1 MLKQEL
7 AVKQT
12 QSLVMTPQMQQS
24 IHMLQMPLLE
34 LKETIEQE
42 LVENPML
49 ELKKET
55 DTVDAEDSTIEES
68 LDTHIKE
75 ELEQFAKL
83 ERDWQEYYS
92 QSHEKEDTRG
102 KQEKRDYA
110 ETLITNSSGLREHLF
125 KQLHLVKLSDDD
137 YKIGEII
144 INEIDDNGYLQ
155 SSVNEL
161 ASITNVSQKSIEKIL
176 GIIQQFDP
184 AGVGAR
190 TIDECLLIQIK
201 SMGKENTY
209 NQKMVKHHLGDIGK
223 KSYKSIA
230 KDLNISEQEV
240 IKEAGLI
247 CSLEPK
253 PGRQY
258 NPVQI
263 KYITPDVT
271 IKKVAEEVEYT
282 IGINNEE
289 LPMIRINPLYKKL
302 MKSCGEEKAKKFLLE
317 KFKSAIWLMKS
328 IKQRHATISKVTK
341 YIIKYQKKFL
351 EKGLSHL
358 KPLTLK
364 EVADAIEM
372 HQSTISRTISN
383 KYIQTPHGLLPLKY
397 FFSGGVLMNS
407 PNSSAQGSVSGAENS
422 NSSVSS
428 TYIKD
433 KIRHLIE
440 KEGHSKP
447 ISDQKIADKLNALG
461 VDIARRTVAKYRE
474 SLNILPSSLRKS

>member
-12 QSLVMTPQMQQS
+12 QTLVMTPEMQQS

-34 LKETIEQE
+34 LKETMEQE

-49 ELKKET
+49 ELKKEN
-55 DTVDAEDSTIEES
+55 DTVNAEDSIEES

-75 ELEQFAKL
+75 ELEQFAKFD
-83 ERDWQEYYS
+83 RDWQEYYS
-92 QSHEKEDTRG
+92 QAHEKEDIRG
-102 KQEKRDYA
+102 KQGKRDYA
-110 ETLITNSSGLREHLF
+110 ESLITNSSGLREHLF
-125 KQLHLVKLSDDD
+125 KQLHLIRLSDKD
-137 YKIGEII
+137 YKIGETV
-144 INEIDDNGYLQ
+144 INEINDDGYLQ
-155 SSVNEL
+155 SSVDEL
-161 ASITNVSQKSIEKIL
+161 ASVTKVSPKSIGKIS

-190 TIDECLLIQIK
+190 TINECLLIQIK

-209 NQKMVKHHLGDIGK
+209 NQQMVKYYLKDIGK
-223 KSYKSIA
+223 RNYKNIA
-230 KDLNISEQEV
+230 KALKISEDEV
-240 IKEAGLI
+240 IKEAKLI
-247 CSLEPK
+247 PSLEPK

-271 IKKVAEEVEYT
+271 IKKVAEEVEYA
-282 IGINNEE
+282 IMINNEE
-289 LPMIRINPLYKKL
+289 LPAIRINPLYKKL
-302 MKSCGEEKAKKFLLE
+302 MQSCGEEKAKKFLLE
-317 KFKSAIWLMKS
+317 KFKSAIWLIKS
-328 IKQRHATISKVTK
+328 IKQRQTTISKVTK
-341 YIIKYQKKFL
+341 YIIKYQKQFL

-372 HQSTISRTISN
+372 HQSTISRVIAN
-383 KYIQTPHGLLPLKY
+383 KYIQTPHALLPLKY

-407 PNSSAQGSVSGAENS
+407 LNSSAQGSVSGAENS

-447 ISDQKIADKLNALG
+447 ISDQKIADKLKALRIN
-461 VDIARRTVAKYRE
+461 IARRTVTKYRE

>member
-7 AVKQT
+7 SLKQT
-12 QSLVMTPQMQQS
+12 QKLVMTPEMQLS

-55 DTVDAEDSTIEES
+55 DTVNAEDSSVEES
-68 LDTHIKE
+68 LDAHIKE

-83 ERDWQEYYS
+83 DRDWQEYYS
-92 QSHEKEDTRG
+92 QAHEKEDTRG

-110 ETLITNSSGLREHLF
+110 ETLITNNSGLREHLF

-144 INEIDDNGYLQ
+144 INEINDDGYLQ

-161 ASITNVSQKSIEKIL
+161 ASITNVSPKGVEKIL
-176 GIIQQFDP
+176 GIIQLFDP

-201 SMGKENTY
+201 SMGKGNTY
-209 NQKMVKHHLGDIGK
+209 NQQMVKHHLGDIGK

-230 KDLNISEQEV
+230 KNINISEHEV
-240 IKEAGLI
+240 IKEAELI

-258 NPVQI
+258 NSLQI
-263 KYITPDVT
+263 KYITPDIT
-271 IKKVAEEVEYT
+271 LKKADKEDEY
-282 IGINNEE
+282 IIIINNEE
-289 LPMIRINPLYKKL
+289 LPMIRINPLYRKL
-302 MKSCGEEKAKKFLLE
+302 VQSCGEEKAKKFLLE
-317 KFKSAIWLMKS
+317 KFKSAIWLLKS

-341 YIIKYQKKFL
+341 YIIKYQKEFL

-358 KPLTLK
+358 KPLILQ
-364 EVADAIEM
+364 EVADATEM
-372 HQSTISRTISN
+372 HQSTISRAISN

-397 FFSGGVLMNS
+397 FFSGGV
-407 PNSSAQGSVSGAENS
+407 S
-422 NSSVSS
+422 NFVSS
-428 TYIKD
+428 TYIKA
-433 KIRHLIE
+433 KIGHLIE
-440 KEGHSKP
+440 NEDRNKP
-447 ISDQKIADKLNALG
+447 ISDQKIADKLNTLG
-461 VDIARRTVAKYRE
+461 IDIARRTVAKYRE
-474 SLNILPSSLRKS
+474 ALNILPSSLRKS

>member
-34 LKETIEQE
+34 LKETMEQE

-49 ELKKET
+49 ELVKET
-55 DTVDAEDSTIEES
+55 ETVNVEDSVEES

-75 ELEQFAKL
+75 ELEQFAKF

-92 QSHEKEDTRG
+92 QAHEKEDIRG

-110 ETLITNSSGLREHLF
+110 ETLITNSSDLREHLF

-137 YKIGEII
+137 YKIGETI
-144 INEIDDNGYLQ
+144 INEINNDGYLQ
-155 SSVNEL
+155 GSVNEL
-161 ASITNVSQKSIEKIL
+161 VSITNVPLKSIEKIL
-176 GIIQQFDP
+176 EIIQQFDP

-209 NQKMVKHHLGDIGK
+209 NQQIVKYYLKDIGK
-223 KSYKSIA
+223 RNYKNIA
-230 KDLNISEQEV
+230 KALKISEGEA
-240 IKEAGLI
+240 IKESKLI
-247 CSLEPK
+247 SSLEPK

-258 NPVQI
+258 NPVQLE
-263 KYITPDVT
+263 YITPDVT
-271 IKKVAEEVEYT
+271 IKKVAEEVEYA
-282 IGINNEE
+282 IVINNEE
-289 LPMIRINPLYKKL
+289 LPMIRINPLYRKL
-302 MKSCGEEKAKKFLLE
+302 MQSCGEEKAKKFLLE
-317 KFKSAIWLMKS
+317 KFKSAIWLIKS
-328 IKQRHATISKVTK
+328 IKQRQATISKVTK
-341 YIIKYQKKFL
+341 YIIKYQKEFL

-397 FFSGGVLMNS
+397 FFSGGVLRNS
-407 PNSSAQGSVSGAENS
+407 LNSSVQGSISGAENS

-433 KIRHLIE
+433 KIRHLIKNE
-440 KEGHSKP
+440 DHSKP
-447 ISDQKIADKLNALG
+447 ISDQKIADKLNTS

>member
-1 MLKQEL
+1 MLRQEL
-7 AVKQT
+7 SLKQT
-12 QSLVMTPQMQQS
+12 QKLVMTPQMQQS

-42 LVENPML
+42 LIENPML
-49 ELKKET
+49 ELVEET
-55 DTVDAEDSTIEES
+55 ETVNVEDSI
-68 LDTHIKE
+68 DTDIKE

-92 QSHEKEDTRG
+92 QAHEKEDTRE

-144 INEIDDNGYLQ
+144 INEINDDGYLQ
-155 SSVNEL
+155 SLVNEL
-161 ASITNVSQKSIEKIL
+161 ASITNVSPKSIEKIL

-184 AGVGAR
+184 VGVGAR
-190 TIDECLLIQIK
+190 TIDECLLIQMK
-201 SMGKENTY
+201 SMGKKNTY
-209 NQKMVKHHLGDIGK
+209 NQQIVKYHLGDIGK

-230 KDLNISEQEV
+230 KDLNISERKV
-240 IKEAGLI
+240 IKEARLI

-271 IKKVAEEVEYT
+271 LKKVTEKDEYT
-282 IGINNEE
+282 IIINNEE
-289 LPMIRINPLYKKL
+289 LPMIRINPLYRKL

-317 KFKSAIWLMKS
+317 KFKSAIWLLKS
-328 IKQRHATISKVTK
+328 IKQRQTTISKVTK

-358 KPLTLK
+358 RPLILK
-364 EVADAIEM
+364 EVADALEM

-383 KYIQTPHGLLPLKY
+383 KYIQTPHGLLSLKY
-397 FFSGGVLMNS
+397 FFSGGV
-407 PNSSAQGSVSGAENS
+407 S
-422 NSSVSS
+422 NFTSS
-428 TYIKD
+428 TYIKA

-440 KEGHSKP
+440 NEDHNKP
-447 ISDQKIADKLNALG
+447 ISDQKTADKLNTSG
-461 VDIARRTVAKYRE
+461 IDIARRTVAKYRE
-474 SLNILPSSLRKS
+474 SLNILPSSLRKSP

>member
-7 AVKQT
+7 SLKQT
-12 QSLVMTPQMQQS
+12 QKLVMTPEMQLS

-34 LKETIEQE
+34 LKETMEQE

-55 DTVDAEDSTIEES
+55 DTVNAEDSVEDS
-68 LDTHIKE
+68 PDAQIKE
-75 ELEQFAKL
+75 ELEQFAKF

-144 INEIDDNGYLQ
+144 INEINDDGYLQ

-161 ASITNVSQKSIEKIL
+161 ASITNVSPKGVEKIL
-176 GIIQQFDP
+176 GIIQLFDP

-201 SMGKENTY
+201 SMGKGNTY
-209 NQKMVKHHLGDIGK
+209 NQQMVKHHLGDIGK

-230 KDLNISEQEV
+230 KNINISEHEV
-240 IKEAGLI
+240 IKEAELI

-258 NPVQI
+258 NSLQI
-263 KYITPDVT
+263 KYITPDIT
-271 IKKVAEEVEYT
+271 LKKADKEDEY
-282 IGINNEE
+282 IIIINNEE
-289 LPMIRINPLYKKL
+289 LPMIRINPLYRKL
-302 MKSCGEEKAKKFLLE
+302 VQSCGEEKAKKFLLE
-317 KFKSAIWLMKS
+317 KFKSAIWLLKS
-328 IKQRHATISKVTK
+328 IKQRQTTISKVTK
-341 YIIKYQKKFL
+341 YIIKYQKEFL

-358 KPLTLK
+358 KPLILQ
-364 EVADAIEM
+364 EVADATEM
-372 HQSTISRTISN
+372 HQSTISRAISN

-397 FFSGGVLMNS
+397 FFSGGV
-407 PNSSAQGSVSGAENS
+407 S
-422 NSSVSS
+422 NFVSS
-428 TYIKD
+428 TYIKA
-433 KIRHLIE
+433 KIGHLIE
-440 KEGHSKP
+440 NEDRNKP
-447 ISDQKIADKLNALG
+447 ISDQKIADKLNTLG
-461 VDIARRTVAKYRE
+461 IDIARRTVAKYRE
-474 SLNILPSSLRKS
+474 ALNILPSSLRKS

>member
-7 AVKQT
+7 SLKQT
-12 QSLVMTPQMQQS
+12 QKLVMTPEMRQS

-49 ELKKET
+49 ELVKET
-55 DTVDAEDSTIEES
+55 ETVNSEDSSIEES
-68 LDTHIKE
+68 LDAHIKE

-92 QSHEKEDTRG
+92 QAHEKQDTRE

-110 ETLITNSSGLREHLF
+110 ETLITNSLGLREHLF

-144 INEIDDNGYLQ
+144 INEINDDGYLQ

-161 ASITNVSQKSIEKIL
+161 ASITNVPPKSIEKIL

-209 NQKMVKHHLGDIGK
+209 NQQMIKYHLGDIGK
-223 KSYKSIA
+223 KNHKTIA
-230 KDLNISEQEV
+230 KALKISEN
-240 IKEAGLI
+240 EAIEESKLI

-271 IKKVAEEVEYT
+271 IKKVAEEVAYA
-282 IGINNEE
+282 IVINNEE
-289 LPMIRINPLYKKL
+289 LPMLRINPLYRKL
-302 MKSCGEEKAKKFLLE
+302 VQSCGEEKAKKFLLE
-317 KFKSAIWLMKS
+317 KFKSAIWLLKS

-341 YIIKYQKKFL
+341 YIIKYQKEFL

-358 KPLTLK
+358 KPLILR

-372 HQSTISRTISN
+372 HQSTISRAISN
-383 KYIQTPHGLLPLKY
+383 KYIQTPHGLLPFKY
-397 FFSGGVLMNS
+397 FFSGGV
-407 PNSSAQGSVSGAENS
+407 S
-422 NSSVSS
+422 NSASS
-428 TYIKD
+428 TYIKS
-433 KIRHLIE
+433 KIHHLIE
-440 KEGHSKP
+440 NEDHKKP
-447 ISDQKIADKLNALG
+447 ISDQKTTDKLNASG
-461 VDIARRTVAKYRE
+461 IDIARRTVAKYRE

>member
-341 YIIKYQKKFL
+341 YIIKYQKGFL

-358 KPLTLK
+358 KPLILQ

-440 KEGHSKP
+440 NEDHNKP
-447 ISDQKIADKLNALG
+447 ISDQKIADKLKALRIN
-461 VDIARRTVAKYRE
+461 IARRTVAKYRE

>member
-7 AVKQT
+7 SLKQT
-12 QSLVMTPQMQQS
+12 QKLVMTPQMQQS
-24 IHMLQMPLLE
+24 IYMLQMPLLE

-49 ELKKET
+49 ELVKET
-55 DTVDAEDSTIEES
+55 ETVNVEDSI
-68 LDTHIKE
+68 DTDIKE

-83 ERDWQEYYS
+83 DRDWQEYYS
-92 QSHEKEDTRG
+92 QAHEKEDTRG

-144 INEIDDNGYLQ
+144 INEINDDGYLQ

-161 ASITNVSQKSIEKIL
+161 ASITNVPPKSIEKIL

-201 SMGKENTY
+201 SMDKENTY
-209 NQKMVKHHLGDIGK
+209 NQKIVKYHLGDIGK

-230 KDLNISEQEV
+230 KDLNISERKV
-240 IKEAGLI
+240 IKEARLI

-253 PGRQY
+253 PGRKY

-271 IKKVAEEVEYT
+271 LKKVTEEDEYT
-282 IGINNEE
+282 IIINNEE
-289 LPMIRINPLYKKL
+289 LPMIRINPLYRKL
-302 MKSCGEEKAKKFLLE
+302 AQSCGEEKAKRFLLE
-317 KFKSAIWLMKS
+317 KFKSAIWLLKS

-341 YIIKYQKKFL
+341 YIIKYQKEFL

-358 KPLTLK
+358 KPLILR
-364 EVADAIEM
+364 EIADALKM
-372 HQSTISRTISN
+372 HQSTISRAISN
-383 KYIQTPHGLLPLKY
+383 KYIQTPHGLLPFKY
-397 FFSGGVLMNS
+397 FFSGAVSMSND
-407 PNSSAQGSVSGAENS
+407 SA
-422 NSSVSS
+422 SS
-428 TYIKD
+428 TYIKS

-440 KEGHSKP
+440 NENRKKP
-447 ISDQKIADKLNALG
+447 ISDQKTADKLNTSG
-461 VDIARRTVAKYRE
+461 IDIARRTVAKYRE

>member
-7 AVKQT
+7 FLKQT
-12 QSLVMTPQMQQS
+12 QKLVMTPEMQQS

-55 DTVDAEDSTIEES
+55 DTVNAEDSSIEEN
-68 LDTHIKE
+68 LDANIKE

-92 QSHEKEDTRG
+92 QAHEKEDTRE

-125 KQLHLVKLSDDD
+125 KQLHLVKLSGDD

-144 INEIDDNGYLQ
+144 INEINDDGYLQ

-161 ASITNVSQKSIEKIL
+161 ASIANVPSKSIEKIL
-176 GIIQQFDP
+176 RIIQQFDP

-201 SMGKENTY
+201 SMGKGNAY
-209 NQKMVKHHLGDIGK
+209 NQKMVKYHLGDIGK

-230 KDLNISEQEV
+230 KALNISEHKI

-258 NPVQI
+258 NSVQI

-271 IKKVAEEVEYT
+271 LKKAAKEDEY
-282 IGINNEE
+282 IIIINNEE
-289 LPMIRINPLYKKL
+289 LPMIRINPLYRKL
-302 MKSCGEEKAKKFLLE
+302 AQSCGEEKAKKFLLE
-317 KFKSAIWLMKS
+317 KFKSAIWLLKS
-328 IKQRHATISKVTK
+328 IKQRQATISKVTK
-341 YIIKYQKKFL
+341 YIIKYQKEFL

-358 KPLTLK
+358 KPLILK
-364 EVADAIEM
+364 EVADALEM
-372 HQSTISRTISN
+372 HQSTISRAISN

-397 FFSGGVLMNS
+397 FFSGGV
-407 PNSSAQGSVSGAENS
+407 S
-422 NSSVSS
+422 NFTSS
-428 TYIKD
+428 TYIKS
-433 KIRHLIE
+433 KIHHLIE
-440 KEGHSKP
+440 NENHNKP
-447 ISDQKIADKLNALG
+447 ISDQKIADKLNTLG
-461 VDIARRTVAKYRE
+461 IDIARRTVAKYRE

>member
-7 AVKQT
+7 SLKQT
-12 QSLVMTPQMQQS
+12 QKLVMTPEMQQS
-24 IHMLQMPLLE
+24 IHMLQMPFLE

-42 LVENPML
+42 LAENPML
-49 ELKKET
+49 ELVKET
-55 DTVDAEDSTIEES
+55 DAVNAEDGSIEES
-68 LDTHIKE
+68 LDAHIKE
-75 ELEQFAKL
+75 ELEQFSKL

-92 QSHEKEDTRG
+92 QAHEKEDTRE

-110 ETLITNSSGLREHLF
+110 ETLITNSSGLREHLI
-125 KQLHLVKLSDDD
+125 KQLHLVELSDDG

-144 INEIDDNGYLQ
+144 INEINDDGYLQ

-161 ASITNVSQKSIEKIL
+161 ASITKASPKGIEKIL

-201 SMGKENTY
+201 SMGKENIY
-209 NQKMVKHHLGDIGK
+209 NQKMVKYHLGDIGK
-223 KSYKSIA
+223 KSYKAIA
-230 KDLNISEQEV
+230 NDLNISERKV
-240 IKEAGLI
+240 IEEAGLI
-247 CSLEPK
+247 CSLEPR

-271 IKKVAEEVEYT
+271 IKKVAEENEYT
-282 IGINNEE
+282 IAINNEE
-289 LPMIRINPLYKKL
+289 LPMIKINPLYKKL
-302 MKSCGEEKAKKFLLE
+302 AQSCGEEKAKRFLLE
-317 KFKSAIWLMKS
+317 KFKSAIWLLKS
-328 IKQRHATISKVTK
+328 IKQRQTTIFKVTK
-341 YIIKYQKKFL
+341 YIIKYQKQFL

-364 EVADAIEM
+364 EVADALEM

-397 FFSGGVLMNS
+397 FFSSGV
-407 PNSSAQGSVSGAENS
+407 S
-422 NSSVSS
+422 NSASS
-428 TYIKD
+428 TYIKS
-433 KIRHLIE
+433 KIHHLIE
-440 KEGHSKP
+440 NENHKKP
-447 ISDQKIADKLNALG
+447 ISDQKTADKLNTLG
-461 VDIARRTVAKYRE
+461 IDIARRTVAKYRE

>member
-7 AVKQT
+7 LLKQT
-12 QSLVMTPQMQQS
+12 QKLVMTPEMRQS

-49 ELKKET
+49 ELVKET
-55 DTVDAEDSTIEES
+55 ETVNAEDSSIEES
-68 LDTHIKE
+68 LDAHIKE
-75 ELEQFAKL
+75 ELEQFSKL
-83 ERDWQEYYS
+83 DRDWQEYYS
-92 QSHEKEDTRG
+92 QTHEKEDTRE

-110 ETLITNSSGLREHLF
+110 ETLITNISGLREHLF

-137 YKIGEII
+137 YKIGEVI
-144 INEIDDNGYLQ
+144 INEINDDGYLQ

-161 ASITNVSQKSIEKIL
+161 ASITNVPPKSIEKIL

-209 NQKMVKHHLGDIGK
+209 NQKIVKYHLGDIGK
-223 KSYKSIA
+223 KNYKSIA
-230 KDLNISEQEV
+230 NDLNISECKV

-271 IKKVAEEVEYT
+271 IKKVAEEVEYA
-282 IGINNEE
+282 IVINNEE
-289 LPMIRINPLYKKL
+289 LPMIRINPLYRKL
-302 MKSCGEEKAKKFLLE
+302 VQSCGEEKAKKFLLE
-317 KFKSAIWLMKS
+317 KFKSAIWLLKS

-341 YIIKYQKKFL
+341 HIVKYQKQFL

-364 EVADAIEM
+364 EVADALEV

-397 FFSGGVLMNS
+397 FFSGGVLM
-407 PNSSAQGSVSGAENS
+407 S
-422 NSSVSS
+422 NNPASS
-428 TYIKD
+428 TYIKA

-440 KEGHSKP
+440 NEDHKKP
-447 ISDQKIADKLNALG
+447 ISDQKIADKLKALG
-461 VDIARRTVAKYRE
+461 INIARRTVAKYRE

>member
-7 AVKQT
+7 SLKQT
-12 QSLVMTPQMQQS
+12 QKLVMTPEMQQS

-49 ELKKET
+49 ELVEET
-55 DTVDAEDSTIEES
+55 ETVNVEDSI
-68 LDTHIKE
+68 DTDIKE

-83 ERDWQEYYS
+83 ERDWQEYYG
-92 QSHEKEDTRG
+92 QAHEKEDTRE

-144 INEIDDNGYLQ
+144 INEINDDGYLQ

-161 ASITNVSQKSIEKIL
+161 ASITNVPSKSIEKIL

-201 SMGKENTY
+201 SMGKKNAY
-209 NQKMVKHHLGDIGK
+209 NQQMVKYHLADIGK

-230 KDLNISEQEV
+230 KDLNISERKV
-240 IKEAGLI
+240 IKEARLI

-258 NPVQI
+258 NPRSEEHTSELQSHSFISYAVFCL
-263 KYITPDVT
+263 
-271 IKKVAEEVEYT
+271 KK
-282 IGINNEE
+282 
-289 LPMIRINPLYKKL
+289 K
-302 MKSCGEEKAKKFLLE
+302 
-317 KFKSAIWLMKS
+317 
-328 IKQRHATISKVTK
+328 
-341 YIIKYQKKFL
+341 
-351 EKGLSHL
+351 
-358 KPLTLK
+358 
-364 EVADAIEM
+364 
-372 HQSTISRTISN
+372 
-383 KYIQTPHGLLPLKY
+383 
-397 FFSGGVLMNS
+397 
-407 PNSSAQGSVSGAENS
+407 
-422 NSSVSS
+422 
-428 TYIKD
+428 
-433 KIRHLIE
+433 
-440 KEGHSKP
+440 
-447 ISDQKIADKLNALG
+447 KIAIRSALT
-461 VDIARRTVAKYRE
+461 DSA
-474 SLNILPSSLRKS
+474 